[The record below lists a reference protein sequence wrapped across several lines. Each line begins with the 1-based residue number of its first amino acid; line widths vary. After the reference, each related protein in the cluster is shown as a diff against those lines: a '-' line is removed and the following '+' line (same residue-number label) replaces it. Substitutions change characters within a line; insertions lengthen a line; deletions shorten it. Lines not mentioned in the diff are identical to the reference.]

1 MWAQRRLCLKKK
13 KNNFEGKFLEL
24 LRHSTD
30 SSSIPH
36 GCMSLTLSGTFHM
49 FSTVLFTVTS
59 REHFTV
65 GNLTWKG
72 KGRCFC
78 WFWERLK
85 TGEEGDRG
93 WDGWMAS
100 LTQWAWVWAN
110 SGRQRRTGKSGG
122 LQSMGSQRVGHDW
135 ATEQKNFCW
144 VFKQGWGFP
153 GGSDG
158 NASACNAGDQDSIPG
173 SGRSP
178 GEGNG
183 YPLCTLA
190 WKIPWTE
197 EPGRLRSMGLQRVG
211 CDWATS
217 LSLSS
222 KDKKHICFTLIH
234 NNLFFFKGKDFFFF
248 FFFTTCNLFKMYARS
263 IGLLL
268 YAGHFQALGIQCLIS
283 WSIHSGGRKKTV
295 K

>member
-1 MWAQRRLCLKKK
+1 
-13 KNNFEGKFLEL
+13 
-24 LRHSTD
+24 
-30 SSSIPH
+30 
-36 GCMSLTLSGTFHM
+36 MSLTLSGTFDM

-59 REHFTV
+59 WGHFTV

-78 WFWERLK
+78 WCWERLK

-110 SGRQRRTGKSGG
+110 SGRQRRTGKPGG
-122 LQSMGSQRVGHDW
+122 LQSMGSQRVGHDR
-135 ATEQKNFCW
+135 ATEQQNFCW

-158 NASACNAGDQDSIPG
+158 NASACNAGDQGSIPG
-173 SGRSP
+173 LGRSP

-197 EPGRLRSMGLQRVG
+197 EPAKLQSMGLQRVG

-222 KDKKHICFTLIH
+222 KDKKPICFTLIR
-234 NNLFFFKGKDFFFF
+234 NNLFF
-248 FFFTTCNLFKMYARS
+248 
-263 IGLLL
+263 
-268 YAGHFQALGIQCLIS
+268 
-283 WSIHSGGRKKTV
+283 
-295 K
+295 